1 MSTFVLVLTG
11 IKDWPNAVVAEDLNV
26 LDARQILRQVEEEVH
41 KQDEAEAV
49 PLEPLLGE
57 KPIEAYYIDNLVG

>member
-1 MSTFVLVLTG
+1 MSIFVLVLTG
-11 IKDWPNAVVAEDLNV
+11 IKDWPDAVVAEDLNI
-26 LDARQILRQVEEEVH
+26 LDARQILRQREEEVH

-57 KPIEAYYIDNLVG
+57 KPTETYYIDNLVR